1 MYVCLCVYLFAFVR
15 CMRIYKFTGALQ
27 PSAECHVHFQSMR
40 SSTRFST
47 QLRCST
53 KSASSYAIPE
63 NCIWFVPT
71 SRCVDILCMYVHVYQ
86 RTSVY
91 KIVTLWV
98 SIKRVALCMPPGA
111 TWVMQTRKGQGT
123 AFQRHAQWSLWKL
136 YAALNDWLRRAA
148 ALSPRLSGTS
158 AGNLSGNQL
167 FFVAFTA
174 VRAGKIVAVAY
185 VVWIFAGTTTGS
197 LTTNAIHTHTHT
209 TRRWQQ

>member
-1 MYVCLCVYLFAFVR
+1 MCVCVFIYIFAFVR

-111 TWVMQTRKGQGT
+111 TWVMQTRKGHSATCAVKLMKIIRCPKRLT
-123 AFQRHAQWSLWKL
+123 ATCCCAQPPAFW
-136 YAALNDWLRRAA
+136 NFC
-148 ALSPRLSGTS
+148 G
-158 AGNLSGNQL
+158 QL
-167 FFVAFTA
+167 
-174 VRAGKIVAVAY
+174 
-185 VVWIFAGTTTGS
+185 VW
-197 LTTNAIHTHTHT
+197 
-209 TRRWQQ
+209 